1 MTEFCQTSLDDLDAT
16 LEELRDVLQM
26 AIEHES
32 LAEKK
37 KIELASRPTLK
48 EARRR
53 LSELRAAMRRLED
66 PATKRLF
73 EGHYRDRETKLRQYV
88 ASMKEQ
94 IFPDSTAAAPLV
106 PRTYAERKAA
116 QLLGAGGM
124 DGSGF
129 QTTEEVLT
137 AAANMQ
143 ADALEALGRAEKVQ
157 YITEQTGRETL
168 QQLQLQTERIYQ
180 IDEELVDISGQ
191 LDHAARDVKWFFRQ
205 LSRDKCL
212 LSLFG
217 IFILAFLI
225 MLFIVI
231 WKRRSK

>member
-1 MTEFCQTSLDDLDAT
+1 MTEFCQTSLDDLDVT

-26 AIEHES
+26 AIEQES

-37 KIELASRPTLK
+37 KIELVSRPTLK

-66 PATKRLF
+66 PATRRLF

-88 ASMKEQ
+88 STMKEQ
-94 IFPDSTAAAPLV
+94 IFPESTRAAQWV
-106 PRTYAERKAA
+106 PTTYAERKAA
-116 QLLGAGGM
+116 QLMGPGGV

-129 QTTEEVLT
+129 KTTEEVLT
-137 AAANMQ
+137 AASNVQ
-143 ADALEALGRAEKVQ
+143 QDALEAIQRAERVQYMTEECGRA
-157 YITEQTGRETL
+157 TL

-180 IDEELVDISGQ
+180 IDEELEDISGQ

-217 IFILAFLI
+217 IFIVGFLV
-225 MLFIVI
+225 MLFVVI
-231 WKRRSK
+231 WKRRS